1 MKPGHIGI
9 GVGVAAAVL
18 GMAAQQFLRA
28 EEPQPHSKTAV
39 MGKAARTPVLVEL
52 FTSEGCSSC
61 PSADKLLANLAT
73 TQPIDGAEVILL
85 EEHVDYW
92 DRIGWKDPFS
102 NAAFTKRQY
111 DYGAHFHL
119 DSVYTPQAVVDGQR
133 EFVGSE
139 KGTATS
145 AIMEAVAQPK
155 ARVELQ
161 VTAQDATQVHLN
173 VSVDKLP
180 TKDAN
185 AQVVLAVAE
194 DDLKVHVNSGENSG
208 RNLVHHGVVRRL
220 TTLGKVQDR
229 SAFATQ
235 VTVPLDRQWKREN
248 LRLVAFVQAEGS
260 RRIVGVGSAAERL
273 IRRSLAC
280 LR

>member
-18 GMAAQQFLRA
+18 GVAAQQFLRA
-28 EEPQPHSKTAV
+28 EEPQPRSKTAV

-111 DYGAHFHL
+111 DYGTHFHL
-119 DSVYTPQAVVDGQR
+119 DSVYTPQAIVDGQR
-133 EFVGSE
+133 EFVGSD

-185 AQVVLAVAE
+185 TQVVLAVAE

-248 LRLVAFVQAEGS
+248 LRFVAFVQSEGS
-260 RRIVGVGSAAERL
+260 RRIVGVGSAAL
-273 IRRSLAC
+273 IAPPKG
-280 LR
+280 